1 MSEPGAI
8 HYLTVEDV
16 LHIRDTLAAQY
27 QDSFDV
33 LRFHQ
38 LLSALASP
46 QQSLFGEEI
55 FPTLCAKAGMLLTG
69 LVRNHPFWDGNKRIA
84 LATTALLLQR
94 NGYTLQVEVAE
105 ADRFTTQL
113 ATGAA
118 DTAAA
123 QAWIEQ
129 HSHAIGNDR
138 AK

>member
-1 MSEPGAI
+1 MSEPGPI
-8 HYLTVEDV
+8 HYLTLEDV

-69 LVRNHPFWDGNKRIA
+69 LVRNHPFWDGNKR
-84 LATTALLLQR
+84 TALLAMIEFLAR
-94 NGYTLQVEVAE
+94 NGR
-105 ADRFTTQL
+105 RFV
-113 ATGAA
+113 AA
-118 DTAAA
+118 DDDGLYDWVLSAAA
-123 QAWIEQ
+123 RTTTRAEQADWVAARSEVIV
-129 HSHAIGNDR
+129 
-138 AK
+138 

>member
-1 MSEPGAI
+1 MAESPEI
-8 HYLTVEDV
+8 QYLTVEDV
-16 LHIRDTLAAQY
+16 LHIRDTLAAHY
-27 QDSFDV
+27 GDSFDV

-84 LATTALLLQR
+84 LAATALLLQR
-94 NGYTLQVEVAE
+94 NGYHLQVAVAE

-113 ATGAA
+113 AIGAA
-118 DTAAA
+118 DAAAA
-123 QAWIEQ
+123 QVWIEQ
-129 HSHAIGNDR
+129 HSLIIAND
-138 AK
+138 KS

>member
-1 MSEPGAI
+1 MTEPAPI

-16 LHIRDTLAAQY
+16 LHIRDTLAARY

-94 NGYTLQVEVAE
+94 NGYALQVDVAE

-113 ATGAA
+113 AIGAA

-123 QAWIEQ
+123 RSWIEQ
-129 HSHAIGNDR
+129 HSHASAGDS
-138 AK
+138 